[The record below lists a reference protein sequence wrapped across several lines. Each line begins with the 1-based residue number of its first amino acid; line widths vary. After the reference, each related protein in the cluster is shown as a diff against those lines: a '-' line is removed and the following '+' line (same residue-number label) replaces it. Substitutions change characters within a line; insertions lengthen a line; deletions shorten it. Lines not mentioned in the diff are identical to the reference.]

1 MTFYAMVNVVYSRLD
16 AGSGRQQIQLGRGG
30 FSRRYIL
37 NMAPCKPGSRKGKA
51 LEKTAMRV
59 VGQLGRGGL
68 YKGGLAPAVALDYAE
83 HTFLSAVSY
92 GVLVWGYVGLL
103 RNGIGKGW
111 AGKVE
116 RQQVVLA
123 TGKGDSQPLHCGAH
137 FPR

>member
-1 MTFYAMVNVVYSRLD
+1 MAHLKFLGIYFQEAEGVMGVQ
-16 AGSGRQQIQLGRGG
+16 GR
-30 FSRRYIL
+30 
-37 NMAPCKPGSRKGKA
+37 A

-111 AGKVE
+111 AEKVE
-116 RQQVVLA
+116 RHSRWCWQRRF
-123 TGKGDSQPLHCGAH
+123 C
-137 FPR
+137 RR